1 MSQTTVTPHPPRS
14 PRQERIHSVR
24 ANSAALFNM
33 LTAQAVRYERQRF
46 SWQRFGSLEAV
57 VLAHGRR
64 FTKVRVPV
72 GHELG
77 PMGRCYNNAFHA
89 VVESLGT
96 ADQLTY
102 CEGFALPSSVSIA
115 VEHAWA
121 VDGAGRVI
129 DPTWDDAPRCGY
141 VGVPLTL
148 AHLMNRDELDFRDPL
163 GVTLADVKRD
173 GLPASALA

>member
-1 MSQTTVTPHPPRS
+1 MTQTTVIPRPLRS
-14 PRQERIHSVR
+14 PRQGRIHSVR
-24 ANSAALFNM
+24 ANSAALFNT
-33 LTAQAVRYERQRF
+33 LTAQAARYESQRF
-46 SWQRFGSLEAV
+46 PWQRFASLEAV
-57 VLAHGRR
+57 VLAYGRP
-64 FTKVRVPV
+64 FNKVRIPV

-77 PMGRCYNNAFHA
+77 PMRQCYNNAFHA
-89 VVESLGT
+89 VAESLGT

-102 CEGFALPSSVSIA
+102 CEGFALPASLGIA

-141 VGVPLTL
+141 VGVLLSPAYL
-148 AHLMNRDELDFRDPL
+148 AKPEWTDFRDPL
-163 GVTLADVKRD
+163 GVTLADLKRD

>member
-1 MSQTTVTPHPPRS
+1 MTQTTVTPHPPSS
-14 PRQERIHSVR
+14 PCQGRIHSVR
-24 ANSAALFNM
+24 ANSAALFNT
-33 LTAQAVRYERQRF
+33 LSAQAARYENQRSLSQRF
-46 SWQRFGSLEAV
+46 ASLEAV
-57 VLAHGRR
+57 VLAYGRC
-64 FTKVRVPV
+64 FNEVCIPD

-77 PMGRCYNNAFHA
+77 PMRQCYNNAFHA

-96 ADQLTY
+96 ADQLSY
-102 CEGFALPSSVSIA
+102 CEGFALPSSLGIA

-148 AHLMNRDELDFRDPL
+148 AHMVNRDRLDFRDPL
-163 GVTLADVKRD
+163 GVGFSDLKRN